1 MTLNLPAHETP
12 APRTR
17 RAGSLTAL
25 AAVIAASVLAPG
37 CYRATGLQR
46 GTVTAQQ
53 VPEVG
58 GDRVPG
64 LKAEAAPGDFF
75 LGNDF
80 LGLTV
85 DGTRFGSA
93 LPAVAGAPAGG
104 SIIDIGPVVL
114 DQSYRRV
121 AVPVD
126 ALERLTPVVNQDPD
140 VVLVFDRYEPSSSV
154 EGARIDMWGH
164 VYDPFHRIAG
174 ATWDSQDRVA
184 GVEVVHSIA
193 LGKND
198 QYFQLETTLRNN
210 GAATLG
216 IRNLGDLLT
225 QHTAGFRFN
234 VPAAEDASGNLVT
247 GWGVEIPGTPTF
259 GDPSAAV
266 KAPMV
271 AFMGVE
277 PSGSV
282 EDAHCSLGILP
293 VDGDDLW
300 VSSDPQSALTE
311 LRPQVPGKL
320 VAGGSPVASLGAGA
334 TLTHRRRLHVAG
346 GGSLT
351 GTLPNQATGVLNSM
365 SRARSDL
372 RGVKMGTLLLEA
384 SGSAVRQGPYPAE
397 IRVERQTDAGW
408 RHERTEWM
416 EPTENTPNSLLGQSG
431 NPTLGLLLPE
441 GTYRVSIRNAPFG
454 QRTFTEL
461 ANRLNEERPTLPGPI
476 VIEDGKVFSNAGME
490 VLAPERDQIIG
501 PSGGVVDAKFQI
513 HGFVVRGIGKPAGDL
528 QPGRVTLLGLGG
540 TPDPSIKRIR
550 SLGSSFSAITKAP
563 APTSSN
569 YGVFGFSA
577 RNELFAASMS
587 ARSYPALWLPMG
599 DYEACLSRGPLA
611 HLETLGVRAAVNQTT
626 FLREFLALPA
636 ALPEGW
642 TTFDLPGPSL
652 GTTGGHL
659 PVEKLSS
666 ALAEGVRVV
675 AVTETDRHPDAEG
688 LRTNFRAEFLVPDLT
703 DEMRSDIGDG
713 PWVIR
718 GRSSHLT
725 QHGTVTALFVPAPV
739 PLRNGG
745 ARNATGWTL
754 ADFLAQAQGSFNVV
768 HRPRGPEGLFTR
780 QGFDPAVAL
789 GSGANAWWNAT
800 APFSGSLTQGQFDAL
815 ELLRGEGC
823 NPADPTA
830 WFEEF
835 KQVRA
840 DWLSILRQQ
849 TPTAFTKALGL
860 SAAHFTLD
868 TPVGLARTYLKATG
882 FTQEDTSNLLE
893 ALKSGAAVAS
903 TGPFLGVQVSN
914 GTANAG
920 PGGSL
925 AAASGSVTV
934 TVTLMAS
941 DWVPVDE
948 VRLVVNGAVVQ
959 TLNPATFTVSTTD
972 TRVRTATVTL
982 PVGTTQD
989 AVLVVEAGVPLTQAG
1004 AYLAG
1009 SYWNRLMRGIYPIAV
1024 ANPVFIDANGGG
1036 YTPPGL

>member
-1 MTLNLPAHETP
+1 MTLNLPAHEST
-12 APRTR
+12 APRPR
-17 RAGSLTAL
+17 RAGGLTTL
-25 AAVIAASVLAPG
+25 GAVIAASVLAPG

-75 LGNDF
+75 LGNDY
-80 LGLTV
+80 LNLAV

-114 DQSYRRV
+114 DQSYKRV

-140 VVLVFDRYEPSSSV
+140 ITLVFDHYEPSSDTR
-154 EGARIDMWGH
+154 GARIDMRGH
-164 VYDPFHRIAG
+164 VHDPQHRLGG
-174 ATWDSQDRVA
+174 ASWDSQGRVV
-184 GVEVVHSIA
+184 GIEVLHSIS
-193 LGKND
+193 LGKD
-198 QYFQLETTLRNN
+198 DSFFLLETTVRNTGASAVGLRNV
-210 GAATLG
+210 
-216 IRNLGDLLT
+216 GDLLI
-225 QHTAGFRFN
+225 QRTAGFRFN
-234 VPAAEDASGNLVT
+234 VPAAEDAAGNLLT
-247 GWGVEIPGTPTF
+247 GWGVEIPGTAF
-259 GDPSAAV
+259 GDPAAAV

-282 EDAHCSLGILP
+282 EDGHCSLGLLP
-293 VDGDDLW
+293 VDGDDLL
-300 VSSDPQSALTE
+300 VSSDPQTALAE
-311 LRPQVPGKL
+311 LRPRGASKL
-320 VAGGSPVASLGAGA
+320 VAGGPAGTALASGAS
-334 TLTHRRRLHVAG
+334 LTHRRRLYVAG
-346 GGSLT
+346 GNSLS
-351 GTLPNQATGVLNSM
+351 GNLPNQATGVLGQM
-365 SRARSDL
+365 AKDRVDL
-372 RGVKMGTLLLEA
+372 RGFKAGVLLLQS
-384 SGSAVRQGPYPAE
+384 SGSATRQGPYPAE
-397 IRVERQTDAGW
+397 LRVERQTAGGW
-408 RHERTEWM
+408 RHERTEWL
-416 EPTENTPNSLLGQSG
+416 EPAENAPNGSLGQSS
-431 NPTLGLLLPE
+431 NPTLALLLPE
-441 GTYRVSIRNAPFG
+441 GTYRVSVRNAPYG

-461 ANRLNEERPTLPGPI
+461 ANRLNEDRPTLPGPI

-501 PSGGVVDAKFQI
+501 PSGGVVDAKVQL
-513 HGFVVRGIGKPAGDL
+513 HGFVVRGVGKPAGDL

-540 TPDPSIKRIR
+540 TPDPGIKRIR
-550 SLGSSFSAITKAP
+550 GLGSSFSAVTKAP

-569 YGVFGFSA
+569 YAVYAFSGG
-577 RNELFAASMS
+577 NELFAASMS
-587 ARSYPALWLPMG
+587 GRSYPTFWLPMG
-599 DYEACLSRGPLA
+599 DYEACLTRGPLA
-611 HLETLGVRAAVNQTT
+611 HLETLGVRASLAQTI

-659 PVEKLSS
+659 PVEKLAS
-666 ALAEGVRVV
+666 ALAEGIRVV
-675 AVTETDRHPDAEG
+675 GVTDTDRHPDAEG
-688 LRTNFRAEFLVPDLT
+688 LRTDFRAEFLVPDLT
-703 DEMRSDIGDG
+703 DEMRSDIGEG
-713 PWVIR
+713 PWVVA
-718 GRSSHLT
+718 GRSSSLA
-725 QHGTVTALFVPAPV
+725 QHGTATSLFVPAPV

-745 ARNATGWTL
+745 ARNAKGWTL
-754 ADFLAQAQGSFNVV
+754 ADFLAQAQGAFTVV

-823 NPADPTA
+823 DPVDPTA

-835 KQVRA
+835 KLVRA
-840 DWLSILRQQ
+840 DWLAILRQQ
-849 TPTAFTKALGL
+849 TPAAFTKALGL

-882 FTQEDTSNLLE
+882 FSQEDTSAVLQ
-893 ALKSGAAVAS
+893 ALKTGAAVAS
-903 TGPFLGVQVSN
+903 TGPFLGVQVGN
-914 GTANAG
+914 GTATAG
-920 PGGSL
+920 PGGSVP
-925 AAASGSVTV
+925 AVSGSVSV

-959 TLNPATFTVSTTD
+959 TLNPATFTVSATD
-972 TRVRTATVTL
+972 ARVRTATVAL

>member
-1 MTLNLPAHETP
+1 MTLNLPAPESS
-12 APRTR
+12 APRAP

-80 LGLTV
+80 LNLTV

-114 DQSYRRV
+114 DQSYKRV

-126 ALERLTPVVNQDPD
+126 TLERLTPVLNQDPD
-140 VVLVFDRYEPSSSV
+140 IVLVFDRYEPSSTTD
-154 EGARIDMWGH
+154 GARIDMRGH
-164 VYDPFHRIAG
+164 VYDPHHRVAG
-174 ATWDSQDRVA
+174 ASWDGQGRVV
-184 GVEVVHSIA
+184 GVEVVHSVI
-193 LGKND
+193 LGKDD
-198 QYFQLETTLRNN
+198 QHFLLETTVRNT
-210 GAATLG
+210 GASAVG
-216 IRNLGDLLT
+216 IRNIGDLLT
-225 QHTAGFRFN
+225 QRTAGFRFN
-234 VPAAEDASGNLVT
+234 IPAAEDGAGNLLS
-247 GWGVEIPGTPTF
+247 GWGVEIPGTAF
-259 GDPSAAV
+259 GDPAAAV

-271 AFMGVE
+271 SLMGVE
-277 PSGSV
+277 PSGTV
-282 EDAHCSLGILP
+282 EDGHCSLGILP
-293 VDGDDLW
+293 VDGDDLL

-311 LRPQVPGKL
+311 LRPRVPGKV
-320 VAGGSPVASLGAGA
+320 VAGGPASASLAAGA
-334 TLTHRRRLHVAG
+334 SLTHRRRLYVAG
-346 GGSLT
+346 GSTLSGS
-351 GTLPNQATGVLNSM
+351 LPNQATGVQ
-365 SRARSDL
+365 SRMAKDRADL
-372 RGVKMGTLLLEA
+372 RGFKAGTLVLEA

-397 IRVERQTDAGW
+397 IRVERQTGGGW
-408 RHERTEWM
+408 RHERTEWL
-416 EPTENTPNSLLGQSG
+416 EPVENAPVGILGQSS
-431 NPTLGLLLPE
+431 NPTLVMQLPE
-441 GTYRVSIRNAPFG
+441 GTYRVTVRNAPFG
-454 QRTFTEL
+454 QRTFSEL
-461 ANRLNEERPTLPGPI
+461 ANRLNEDRPTLPGPI
-476 VIEDGKVFSNAGME
+476 VIEDGKVFNNAGLE

-501 PSGGVVDAKFQI
+501 PSGGVVDAKVQL
-513 HGFVVRGIGKPAGDL
+513 HAFVVRGVDKPAGHL
-528 QPGRVTLLGLGG
+528 QPGRITMLGLGS
-540 TPDPSIKRIR
+540 TPDPGIKRIR
-550 SLGSSFSAITKAP
+550 SLGSAFSAITKLP
-563 APTSSN
+563 GVSGSN
-569 YGVFGFSA
+569 YGVYGFSGG
-577 RNELFAASMS
+577 NELFAASMTTRAYS
-587 ARSYPALWLPMG
+587 SFWLPMG
-599 DYEACLSRGPLA
+599 DYEACLTRGPLA
-611 HLETLGVRAAVNQTT
+611 HLESFGVRASLTQTT

-652 GTTGGHL
+652 GSTGGHT
-659 PVEKLSS
+659 PAEKLAS
-666 ALAEGVRVV
+666 ALAEGIRVV
-675 AVTETDRHPDAEG
+675 GVTETDRHPNAQG
-688 LRTNFRAEFLVPDLT
+688 LRDDFRSEFTLPDIT
-703 DEMRSDIGDG
+703 DDMRSEIGEG
-713 PWVIR
+713 PWVVS
-718 GRSSHLT
+718 GRSSQLA
-725 QHGTVTALFVPAPV
+725 QHGTATALFVPAPV

-745 ARNATGWTL
+745 ARTAAGWTL
-754 ADFLAQAQGSFNVV
+754 ADFLAQAQGAYTVV

-780 QGFDPAVAL
+780 QGFNPAVAL
-789 GSGANAWWNAT
+789 GSGANAWWGAT
-800 APFSGSLTQGQFDAL
+800 GAFSGSLTQGQFDAL

-840 DWLSILRQQ
+840 DWLAILRQQ

-882 FTQEDTSNLLE
+882 FTQEDTAAVLE
-893 ALKSGAAVAS
+893 ALKTGAAVAS
-903 TGPFLGVQVSN
+903 TGPFLGVQVTGGS
-914 GTANAG
+914 AAAG
-920 PGGSL
+920 PGGL
-925 AAASGSVTV
+925 VAAASGSVSV
-934 TVTLMAS
+934 TLTLMAP

-959 TLNPATFTVSTTD
+959 TLNPATFTVSATD
-972 TRVRTATVTL
+972 ARVRTATVTL
-982 PVGTTQD
+982 PVGTAQD
-989 AVLVVEAGVPLTQAG
+989 AVLVVEAGVPLAQTG

-1009 SYWNRLMRGIYPIAV
+1009 SYWNRLMRGIYPVAV

>member
-1 MTLNLPAHETP
+1 MTLNLSAHETP
-12 APRTR
+12 ASRVS
-17 RAGSLTAL
+17 RAGGLTAL
-25 AAVIAASVLAPG
+25 AAVIAAAVLAPG

-80 LGLTV
+80 LNLTV

-114 DQSYRRV
+114 DQSYKRV

-126 ALERLTPVVNQDPD
+126 ALERLTPVVNQDPE
-140 VVLVFDRYEPSSSV
+140 VVLVFDRFEPSSTS
-154 EGARIDMWGH
+154 EGARIDMRGH
-164 VYDPFHRIAG
+164 IYDPHHRVPG
-174 ATWDSQDRVA
+174 ATWDAQGRVN
-184 GVEVVHSIA
+184 GVEVLHAIA

-198 QYFQLETTLRNN
+198 PHFLVETTVRNT
-210 GAATLG
+210 GSAPVG
-216 IRNLGDLLT
+216 IQNLGDLLV
-225 QHTAGFRFN
+225 QRSAGFRFN
-234 VPAAEDASGNLVT
+234 VPAGEDAAGNLLT
-247 GWGVEIPGTPTF
+247 GWGVEIPGTAF
-259 GDPSAAV
+259 GNPAASV

-282 EDAHCSLGILP
+282 EDGHCSLGLLP
-293 VDGDDLW
+293 VDGDELL
-300 VSSDPQSALTE
+300 VSSEPQSALTE
-311 LRPQVPGKL
+311 LRPRVPGRL
-320 VAGGSPVASLGAGA
+320 VAGGPSRASLAAGA
-334 TLTHRRRLHVAG
+334 SLTHRRRLYVS
-346 GGSLT
+346 GGSSLS
-351 GTLPNQATGVLNSM
+351 GNLPNQATGVFGQM
-365 SRARSDL
+365 AKDRAEL
-372 RGVKMGTLLLEA
+372 RGLKTGRLLLEA
-384 SGSAVRQGPYPAE
+384 SGSAVRQGPYPSE
-397 IRVERQTDAGW
+397 IRVERQTPSGW
-408 RHERTEWM
+408 RLERTEWL
-416 EPTENTPNSLLGQSG
+416 EPYSNAPNAYLGQPA
-431 NPTLGLLLPE
+431 NPVLDLQLPE
-441 GTYRVSIRNAPFG
+441 GTYRVSVRNAPFG

-461 ANRLNEERPTLPGPI
+461 ANRLNEARPTLPGPI
-476 VIEDGKVFSNAGME
+476 VIEGGKVFSNAGME
-490 VLAPERDQIIG
+490 VLAPERDQILG
-501 PSGGVVDAKFQI
+501 PSGGVVDAKLQL
-513 HGFVVRGIGKPAGDL
+513 HGFVVRGVGKVAGHL
-528 QPGRVTLLGLGG
+528 QPGRISLLGLGG
-540 TPDPSIKRIR
+540 TPDPAIKRTR
-550 SLGSSFSAITKAP
+550 SLGSSFSPITKGP
-563 APTSSN
+563 AISSSN
-569 YGVFGFSA
+569 FGVFGFSA
-577 RNELFAASMS
+577 GNELFAASMS
-587 ARSYPALWLPMG
+587 SRYYPGFWLPMG
-599 DYEACLSRGPLA
+599 DYEACLTRGPLA
-611 HLETLGVRAAVNQTT
+611 HLETLGVRANINQDT

-652 GTTGGHL
+652 GTAGGHL
-659 PVEKLSS
+659 PAEKLAS
-666 ALAEGVRVV
+666 ALAEGVKVV
-675 AVTETDRHPDAEG
+675 GVTESDRHPDAEG
-688 LRTNFRAEFLVPDLT
+688 LRKDFRAEFLAPDLT
-703 DEMRSDIGDG
+703 DEMRVDLGES
-713 PWVIR
+713 PWVLS
-718 GRSSHLT
+718 GRSAALA
-725 QHGTVTALFVPAPV
+725 QHGSATALFVPAPV

-745 ARNATGWTL
+745 ARSAAGWTL
-754 ADFLAQAQGSFNVV
+754 ADFLAQAQGAYTVV

-789 GSGANAWWNAT
+789 GSGVNTWWGAT
-800 APFSGSLTQGQFDAL
+800 GAFSGSLTQGQFDAL

-840 DWLSILRQQ
+840 DWLAILRQQ

-882 FTQEDTSNLLE
+882 FTQEDTTALLM

-903 TGPFLGVQVSN
+903 TGPFLGVQVGN
-914 GTANAG
+914 GTATAG

-925 AAASGSVTV
+925 SAASGSVTV
-934 TVTLMAS
+934 TLTLMAS

-948 VRLVVNGAVVQ
+948 VRLVVNGTVVQ
-959 TLNPATFTVSTTD
+959 TLNPATFTVSSTD
-972 TRVRTATVTL
+972 GRVRTATVTL
-982 PVGTTQD
+982 PVGTTRD
-989 AVLVVEAGVPLTQAG
+989 AVLVVEAGVPLTQTG

-1009 SYWNRLMRGIYPIAV
+1009 SYWNRLMRGIYPVAV

>member
-1 MTLNLPAHETP
+1 MTVNLPAHETP
-12 APRTR
+12 APRAP

-46 GTVTAQQ
+46 GAVTAQQ

-80 LGLTV
+80 LNLAV

-104 SIIDIGPVVL
+104 SVIDIGPVSL
-114 DQSYRRV
+114 DQSYKRV

-140 VVLVFDRYEPSSSV
+140 VVLVFDRYEPSSNT
-154 EGARIDMWGH
+154 EGARIDMRGH
-164 VYDPFHRIAG
+164 VHDPLHHIPG
-174 ATWDSQDRVA
+174 ASWDSQGRVV
-184 GVEVVHSIA
+184 GVEVVHSLS

-198 QYFQLETTLRNN
+198 TYFLLETTIRNN
-210 GAATLG
+210 GSAAVG
-216 IRNLGDLLT
+216 IRNVGDLLI
-225 QHTAGFRFN
+225 QRTAGFRFN
-234 VPAAEDASGNLVT
+234 VPAAEDAAGNLLS
-247 GWGVEIPGTPTF
+247 GWGVEIPGTPF
-259 GDPSAAV
+259 GDPAAAV

-282 EDAHCSLGILP
+282 EDGHCSLGLLP
-293 VDGDDLW
+293 VDGDDLL
-300 VSSDPQSALTE
+300 VSSDPQQALE
-311 LRPQVPGKL
+311 EVRPRVPGKL
-320 VAGGSPVASLGAGA
+320 VAGGPAVATLGAGA
-334 TLTHRRRLHVAG
+334 SLVHRRRLYVAG
-346 GGSLT
+346 GSSLV
-351 GTLPNQATGVLNSM
+351 GTLPNQATGVFGQM
-365 SRARSDL
+365 AKHRSDL
-372 RGVKMGTLLLEA
+372 RGFKVGTLLLEA
-384 SGSAVRQGPYPAE
+384 AGSAVRQGPYPSE
-397 IRVERQTDAGW
+397 IRVERQTSAGW
-408 RHERTEWM
+408 RHERTEWL
-416 EPTENTPNSLLGQSG
+416 EPYENVPNTLAGQTA
-431 NPTLGLLLPE
+431 NPTLALLLPE
-441 GTYRVSIRNAPFG
+441 GTYRVSVRNAPYG
-454 QRTFTEL
+454 QRIFTEL
-461 ANRLNEERPTLPGPI
+461 ANRLNEDRPTLPGPI

-501 PSGGVVDAKFQI
+501 PSGGVVDVKLQL
-513 HGFVVRGIGKPAGDL
+513 HGFVVRGVGKPTGDL
-528 QPGRVTLLGLGG
+528 QPGRVTLMGLGG
-540 TPDPSIKRIR
+540 TPDPHIKRIR
-550 SLGSSFSAITKAP
+550 NLGSAFSPITKAP
-563 APTSSN
+563 SPGSSN
-569 YGVFGFSA
+569 YGVYGFSA
-577 RNELFAASMS
+577 GNEVFAASLS
-587 ARSYPALWLPMG
+587 ARSYPAVWLPLG
-599 DYEACLSRGPLA
+599 DYEACLTRGPLA
-611 HLETLGVRAAVNQTT
+611 HLETFGVRASLGQTT
-626 FLREFLALPA
+626 FFREFLALPA

-659 PVEKLSS
+659 PVEKLAS

-675 AVTETDRHPDAEG
+675 GVAEVDRHPDAEG
-688 LRTNFRAEFLVPDLT
+688 LRTDFRAEFLVPDLT
-703 DEMRSDIGDG
+703 DEMRTEIGDG

-718 GRSSHLT
+718 GRSSRLA
-725 QHGTVTALFVPAPV
+725 QHGTATALFVPAPV

-745 ARNATGWTL
+745 ARNAAGWTL
-754 ADFLAQAQGSFNVV
+754 ADFQAQAQGAFTVV
-768 HRPRGPEGLFTR
+768 HRPRGPEGLFNR

-800 APFSGSLTQGQFDAL
+800 ALFSGSLTQGQFDAL
-815 ELLRGEGC
+815 ELLRGDGC
-823 NPADPTA
+823 DPADPTA
-830 WFEEF
+830 WFDEF

-840 DWLSILRQQ
+840 DWLAILRQQ
-849 TPTAFTKALGL
+849 TPAAFTKALGL

-882 FTQEDTSNLLE
+882 FTQEDTSALLE

-903 TGPFLGVQVSN
+903 TGPFLGVQVGN
-914 GTANAG
+914 GTATAG
-920 PGGSL
+920 PGGSVS
-925 AAASGSVTV
+925 AASGSVSV

-959 TLNPATFTVSTTD
+959 TLNPATFTVSATD
-972 TRVRTATVTL
+972 ARVRTATVTL

-989 AVLVVEAGVPLTQAG
+989 AVLVVEAGVPLTQTG